1 MLFFIRMNLIILTF
15 CFLFSCTKNKI
26 EKKSLIEEKSQEL
39 QMIEAY
45 NGGIEELEKGD
56 VIYAAKKFNEVEII
70 YPQSIWAPRASLMA
84 AYGYYSQSY
93 YEDAILELER
103 FLKKYEINPN
113 RGYAYY
119 LLALCYYDQI
129 IDETK
134 DFRRIVDAEKYFR
147 IVIEDYPNTE
157 YAIDSEFKINLIK
170 EITAS
175 KEMYLARYY
184 VQREKWIPARNRFKK
199 VVNDYSDTIYVEEA
213 LHRLVEV
220 NYKIGLVEEAKKY
233 AALLGYNYKSSKWY
247 EESFRLFN
255 KDYKKLSKNKIKK
268 ENKLIK
274 RFKQLLE

>member
-1 MLFFIRMNLIILTF
+1 MLFFIRINLIILTF

-255 KDYKKLSKNKIKK
+255 KDYKKILKNKIKK

>member
-1 MLFFIRMNLIILTF
+1 MIFFIRFNLIILII
-15 CFLFSCTKNKI
+15 CFLFSCSKKV

-45 NGGIEELEKGD
+45 KGGIEELEKGD
-56 VIYAAKKFNEVEII
+56 VIYAARKFNEVEII

-84 AYGYYSQSY
+84 AYGYYLQSY
-93 YEDAILELER
+93 YDDAILELER
-103 FLKKYEINPN
+103 FLNKYEKNPN

-134 DFRRIVDAEKYFR
+134 DFRRIVDAEKYFK
-147 IVIEDYPNTE
+147 IVVENYPNTE
-157 YAIDSEFKINLIK
+157 YAIDSEFKLDLIK

-184 VQREKWIPARNRFKK
+184 IQREKWIPARNRFRK
-199 VVNDYSDTIYVEEA
+199 VVNDYNDTIYVEEA
-213 LHRLVEV
+213 LHRLVEI
-220 NYKIGLVEEAKKY
+220 NYKIGLEDEAKKY

-247 EESFRLFN
+247 EESYKIFN
-255 KDYKKLSKNKIKK
+255 KNYKLKSKVKAKK
-268 ENKLIK
+268 QNKLIK
-274 RFKQLLE
+274 KFKDLLE